1 MQHVSPLRAL
11 LLASAV
17 IAKAAKLLQRSWHI
31 CFDTKVQKDLSK
43 CGHLFVPILFPL
55 DVEVIVQARGLLCK
69 HNVKQRRWRAVM
81 ELNTR
86 LRRALSA
93 EHSALHTHLGMLRFL
108 PPRAIAHVLRR
119 WIAKMYLTKGLGWT

>member
-1 MQHVSPLRAL
+1 M
-11 LLASAV
+11 LASAV

-31 CFDTKVQKDLSK
+31 CFDTGMHMDPSK

-69 HNVKQRRWRAVM
+69 HNVKQRRWRAVT

-86 LRRALSA
+86 LPGALSA
-93 EHSALHTHLGMLRFL
+93 EPSALHAHLGL
-108 PPRAIAHVLRR
+108 
-119 WIAKMYLTKGLGWT
+119 LG

>member
-55 DVEVIVQARGLLCK
+55 DVEIIVRVRGLLRK

-81 ELNTR
+81 EFSTK
-86 LRRALSA
+86 
-93 EHSALHTHLGMLRFL
+93 LH
-108 PPRAIAHVLRR
+108 
-119 WIAKMYLTKGLGWT
+119 